1 MKGLPLM
8 RGSTAAAAL
17 AFALV
22 AASVSAQPA
31 AAQTPPAQVPPAQKP
46 PAQVPAAQKPPAQAA
61 APATT
66 PAAPFPEAAKVAYV
80 FIQRILEQS
89 VEGKAATAKIG
100 ALQQK
105 KLAELGERNKALEAA
120 QQRVNSPSLSDAA
133 RAQAQKEVER
143 LQVEIQRAQQ
153 DAQSELDDLR
163 AQLNADFERKLGPI
177 IQQVVTERDVQV
189 LFSRENAGVV
199 WSDQALDL
207 TAEVIKRFDS
217 AMAKAPAPPKPP
229 QD

>member
-1 MKGLPLM
+1 MKGMPLM
-8 RGSTAAAAL
+8 RGCTAAAL
-17 AFALV
+17 AFVLV
-22 AASVSAQPA
+22 AAFVSAPPA
-31 AAQTPPAQVPPAQKP
+31 AAQTPPAQAPPAQKP
-46 PAQVPAAQKPPAQAA
+46 PAQPA
-61 APATT
+61 APAAT
-66 PAAPFPEAAKVAYV
+66 PATPFPEGAKVAYV
-80 FIQRILEQS
+80 YVQRILEQS
-89 VEGKAATAKIG
+89 AEGKAATAKIG

-120 QQRVNSPSLSDAA
+120 QQKVNSPSLSDTA
-133 RAQAQKEVER
+133 RAQAQKEVDR

-177 IQQVVTERDVQV
+177 IQQVVMEKDVQV

-207 TAEVIKRFDS
+207 TSEVVKRFDA
-217 AMAKAPAPPKPP
+217 AMAKPPAPPNPKPP

>member
-46 PAQVPAAQKPPAQAA
+46 PAQAA

-66 PAAPFPEAAKVAYV
+66 PAAPFPEGAKVAYV

-177 IQQVVTERDVQV
+177 IQQVVTEKDVQV

-207 TAEVIKRFDS
+207 TSEVIRRFDA
-217 AMAKAPAPPKPP
+217 AMAKPPAPPKPP

>member
-1 MKGLPLM
+1 M
-8 RGSTAAAAL
+8 RGSTTAAAL
-17 AFALV
+17 AFVL
-22 AASVSAQPA
+22 AAAFVSAPSA
-31 AAQTPPAQVPPAQKP
+31 AAQTPPAQAPPAQKP
-46 PAQVPAAQKPPAQAA
+46 PAQPA
-61 APATT
+61 APAAT
-66 PAAPFPEAAKVAYV
+66 PAAPFPEGAKVAYIY
-80 FIQRILEQS
+80 IQRILEQS
-89 VEGKAATAKIG
+89 TEGKAATAKIG

-105 KLAELGERNKALEAA
+105 KLTELGERNKALEAA
-120 QQRVNSPSLSDAA
+120 QQKVNSPSLSEAA
-133 RAQAQKEVER
+133 RAQAQKEVDR

-163 AQLNADFERKLGPI
+163 TQLNADFERKLGPI

>member
-1 MKGLPLM
+1 MKGMPLM

-17 AFALV
+17 ALVLLAAFA
-22 AASVSAQPA
+22 SARPVT
-31 AAQTPPAQVPPAQKP
+31 AQTPPAQAPVAQTPPAQ
-46 PAQVPAAQKPPAQAA
+46 PAVPAA
-61 APATT
+61 T
-66 PAAPFPEAAKVAYV
+66 PAPPFPEGAKVAYIYV
-80 FIQRILEQS
+80 QRILEQS
-89 VEGKAATAKIG
+89 AEGKTATAKIS

-133 RAQAQKEVER
+133 RAQAQKEVDR

-163 AQLNADFERKLGPI
+163 AQLNTDFERKLGPI
-177 IQQVVTERDVQV
+177 IQQVVMEKNVQV

-199 WSDQALDL
+199 WSDQTLDL
-207 TAEVIKRFDS
+207 TSEVITRFDA
-217 AMAKAPAPPKPP
+217 AMAKPPAPPKPP

>member
-1 MKGLPLM
+1 MKGMLLM

-22 AASVSAQPA
+22 AAFVFARPA

-46 PAQVPAAQKPPAQAA
+46 PAQPAAA
-61 APATT
+61 
-66 PAAPFPEAAKVAYV
+66 PAAPFPEGAKVAYIY
-80 FIQRILEQS
+80 IQRVLEQS
-89 VEGKAATAKIG
+89 AEGKAATAKIG

-105 KLAELGERNKALEAA
+105 KLSELGERNKALEAA
-120 QQRVNSPSLSDAA
+120 QQKVNSPSLSDTA
-133 RAQAQKEVER
+133 RAQAQKEVDK

-153 DAQSELDDLR
+153 DAQSELDELR
-163 AQLNADFERKLGPI
+163 AQLNAEFERKLGPI
-177 IQQVVTERDVQV
+177 IQQVVTEKDVQV

-207 TAEVIKRFDS
+207 TSEVIKRFDA
-217 AMAKAPAPPKPP
+217 AMAKPPAPPKPP

>member
-1 MKGLPLM
+1 MKGMLLM

-22 AASVSAQPA
+22 AAFVFARPA
-31 AAQTPPAQVPPAQKP
+31 AAQTPPAQAPPAQKP
-46 PAQVPAAQKPPAQAA
+46 PAQPAAA
-61 APATT
+61 
-66 PAAPFPEAAKVAYV
+66 PAAPFPEGAKVAYIY
-80 FIQRILEQS
+80 IQRVLEQS

-100 ALQQK
+100 ALQQR
-105 KLAELGERNKALEAA
+105 KLSELGERNKALEAA
-120 QQRVNSPSLSDAA
+120 QQKVNSPSLSDTA
-133 RAQAQKEVER
+133 RAQAQKEIDK

-153 DAQSELDDLR
+153 DAQSELDELR
-163 AQLNADFERKLGPI
+163 AQLNAEFERKLGPI
-177 IQQVVTERDVQV
+177 IQQVVTEKDVQV

-207 TAEVIKRFDS
+207 TSEVIKRFDA
-217 AMAKAPAPPKPP
+217 AMAKPPAPPKPP

>member
-1 MKGLPLM
+1 M
-8 RGSTAAAAL
+8 RGFTAAAAL
-17 AFALV
+17 AFVMV
-22 AASVSAQPA
+22 AALVSAQPPTP
-31 AAQTPPAQVPPAQKP
+31 QTPPAQA
-46 PAQVPAAQKPPAQAA
+46 PAAQKPPAQ
-61 APATT
+61 PAVPSAT
-66 PAAPFPEAAKVAYV
+66 PAAPFPEGARVAYIYV
-80 FIQRILEQS
+80 QRILEQS
-89 VEGKAATAKIG
+89 AEGKAATARIG

-120 QQRVNSPSLSDAA
+120 QQRVNSPSLNDTA

-177 IQQVVTERDVQV
+177 IQQVVTEKDVQV

-199 WSDQALDL
+199 WSDLALDL
-207 TAEVIKRFDS
+207 TSEVIKRFDA
-217 AMAKAPAPPKPP
+217 AMAKPPAPPKPP

>member
-1 MKGLPLM
+1 MKGMLLM

-22 AASVSAQPA
+22 AAFVFARPA
-31 AAQTPPAQVPPAQKP
+31 SAQTPPAQAPPAQKP
-46 PAQVPAAQKPPAQAA
+46 PAQPAAA
-61 APATT
+61 
-66 PAAPFPEAAKVAYV
+66 PAAPFPEGAKVAYIY
-80 FIQRILEQS
+80 IQRVLEQS
-89 VEGKAATAKIG
+89 AEGKAATAKIG

-105 KLAELGERNKALEAA
+105 KLSELGERNKALEAA
-120 QQRVNSPSLSDAA
+120 QQKVNSPSLSDTA
-133 RAQAQKEVER
+133 RAQAQKEIDK

-153 DAQSELDDLR
+153 DAQSELDELR
-163 AQLNADFERKLGPI
+163 AQLNAEFERKLGPI
-177 IQQVVTERDVQV
+177 IQQVVTEKDVQV

-207 TAEVIKRFDS
+207 TSEVIKRFDA
-217 AMAKAPAPPKPP
+217 AMAKPPAPPKPP

>member
-1 MKGLPLM
+1 MKGMLLM

-22 AASVSAQPA
+22 AAFVFARPA

-46 PAQVPAAQKPPAQAA
+46 PAQPAAA
-61 APATT
+61 
-66 PAAPFPEAAKVAYV
+66 PAAPFPEGAKVAYIY
-80 FIQRILEQS
+80 IQRVLEQS
-89 VEGKAATAKIG
+89 AEGKAATAKIG
-100 ALQQK
+100 ALQQR
-105 KLAELGERNKALEAA
+105 KLSELGERNKALEAA
-120 QQRVNSPSLSDAA
+120 QQKVNSPSLSDTA
-133 RAQAQKEVER
+133 RAQAQKEVDK

-153 DAQSELDDLR
+153 DAQSELDELR
-163 AQLNADFERKLGPI
+163 AQLNAEFERKLGPI
-177 IQQVVTERDVQV
+177 IQQVVTEKDVQV

-207 TAEVIKRFDS
+207 TSEVIKRFDA
-217 AMAKAPAPPKPP
+217 AMAKPPAPPKPP

>member
-1 MKGLPLM
+1 MKGMLLM

-22 AASVSAQPA
+22 AAFVFARPA
-31 AAQTPPAQVPPAQKP
+31 AAQTPPAQAPPAQKP
-46 PAQVPAAQKPPAQAA
+46 PAQPAAA
-61 APATT
+61 
-66 PAAPFPEAAKVAYV
+66 PAAPFPEGAKVAYIY
-80 FIQRILEQS
+80 IQRVLEQS
-89 VEGKAATAKIG
+89 AEGKAATAKIG

-105 KLAELGERNKALEAA
+105 KLSELGERNKALEAA
-120 QQRVNSPSLSDAA
+120 QQKVNSPSLSDTA
-133 RAQAQKEVER
+133 RAQAQKEVDR

-153 DAQSELDDLR
+153 DAQSELDELR
-163 AQLNADFERKLGPI
+163 AQLNAEFERKLGPI
-177 IQQVVTERDVQV
+177 IQQVVTEKDVQV

-207 TAEVIKRFDS
+207 TSEVIKRFDA
-217 AMAKAPAPPKPP
+217 AMAKPAAPPKPP